1 MINGTV
7 YKTYITVFYSII
19 NIKPI
24 LNFNNGTKI
33 K

>member
-19 NIKPI
+19 YIKPI